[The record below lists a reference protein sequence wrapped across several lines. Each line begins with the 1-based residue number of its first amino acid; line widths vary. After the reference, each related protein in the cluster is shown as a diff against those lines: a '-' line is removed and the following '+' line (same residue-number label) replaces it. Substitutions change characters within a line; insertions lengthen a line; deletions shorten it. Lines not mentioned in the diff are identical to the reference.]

1 MKHKTTRSSWTPTA
15 WPLHIV
21 RKKATLFDYSKPQK
35 DIDLSVLH
43 TAIKWRRALTPPRPK
58 SSIRKAVAVKKQRAR
73 MGALYKKAAA
83 LNKLRLLS
91 ARPILHR
98 AKSRIQKIS
107 RKITLNKSSTDKRKK
122 LQEIL
127 SRRKYPLYW
136 LRPRPHVV
144 VRRR

>member
-1 MKHKTTRSSWTPTA
+1 MKHKTTHSSWTPTA
-15 WPLHIV
+15 WPVHIV

-73 MGALYKKAAA
+73 MLALYTKANT
-83 LNKLRLLS
+83 LQKLRLLS
-91 ARPILHR
+91 ASHIPHRTKLRPRKI
-98 AKSRIQKIS
+98 IQKV
-107 RKITLNKSSTDKRKK
+107 TLNKSSTDKRKK

-127 SRRKYPLYW
+127 SHRKYPSYW